1 MEWKQVLEYGK
12 AKIMS
17 ETLKIQSRYI
27 DNLEKVLEKARISHQ
42 QLRNRVET
50 VEYDYNSLRE
60 KFVYLNEKK
69 QNKENKRNNSNSP
82 QKKSRIVKAF
92 GKTSQY
98 YPEN

>member
-1 MEWKQVLEYGK
+1 
-12 AKIMS
+12 MS

-60 KFVYLNEKK
+60 KFIHLNEKK
-69 QNKENKRNNSNSP
+69 QNNENKRNNADSP
-82 QKKSRIVKAF
+82 QRKSRIVKAF
-92 GKTSQY
+92 GKASQFFC
-98 YPEN
+98 